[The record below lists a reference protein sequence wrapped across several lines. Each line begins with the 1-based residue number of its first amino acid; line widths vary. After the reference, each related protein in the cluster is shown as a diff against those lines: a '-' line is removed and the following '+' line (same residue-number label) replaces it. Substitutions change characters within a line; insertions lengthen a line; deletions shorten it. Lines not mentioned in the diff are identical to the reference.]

1 MYRNETG
8 ITMQT
13 GEQFTEQFKIT
24 SFVYEGFIQLFN
36 DRNTLH
42 TNDAFAQK
50 QGFSDKVM
58 HGNILNGFLSYFVG
72 ECLPLKNVIIH
83 TQQIQFKHPVF
94 LDDELQLDAEVSGVF
109 DSVNA
114 VEMKFKFTNTEKK
127 IVAKG
132 KLQIGILT

>member
-1 MYRNETG
+1 MKL
-8 ITMQT
+8 

-24 SFVYEGFIQLFN
+24 SSVYEGFIQLFN
-36 DRNTLH
+36 DRNSLH
-42 TNDAFAQK
+42 TNDRFAQAH
-50 QGFSDKVM
+50 GFSQKVM

-94 LDDELQLDAEVSGVF
+94 LDNELQLNAKITGIFE
-109 DSVNA
+109 SVNA
-114 VEMKFKFTNTEKK
+114 IEMKFTFTNTEMR

-132 KLQIGILT
+132 KIQIGILK